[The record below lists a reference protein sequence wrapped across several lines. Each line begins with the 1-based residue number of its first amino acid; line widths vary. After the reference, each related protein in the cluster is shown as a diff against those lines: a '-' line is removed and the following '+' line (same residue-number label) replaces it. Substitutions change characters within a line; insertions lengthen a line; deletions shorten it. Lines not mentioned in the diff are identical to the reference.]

1 MRNPIRPAG
10 LALALILCVVPRS
23 WSQNLYA
30 TSEAAQQLVEVDMST
45 GGVTVLFN
53 TLSTPDSLIVDS
65 SGRILYTT
73 QKIGTVSIFDPS
85 TGSNSMI
92 VGGLS
97 YPRDL
102 IFDPGK
108 ASILVSNFGKGEID
122 RVNLVTGTL
131 TPLVTKLGTVDG
143 LAYGPKGQLFAVIN
157 HHTQIAQINP
167 TTGAIVKTLTVVTNH
182 TVSYF
187 GLDGL
192 TYDPYTGHLWA
203 TDVGTGANCLVEIG
217 TGLTTFKLHQVGN
230 LPTPDGIVSDGHGN
244 LYIGVNL
251 AKVFAYNIPTDTI
264 TAKVKVKNVDDV
276 ALVPGS

>member
-1 MRNPIRPAG
+1 
-10 LALALILCVVPRS
+10 
-23 WSQNLYA
+23 
-30 TSEAAQQLVEVDMST
+30 MST
-45 GGVTVLFN
+45 GVVTVLFN
-53 TLSTPDSLIVDS
+53 TISTPDSLIVDS

-92 VGGLS
+92 VGGLA

-102 IFDPGK
+102 IFDPGQ

-167 TTGAIVKTLTVVTNH
+167 ATGAIVKTLTVVTNH

-276 ALVPGS
+276 ALVPGN